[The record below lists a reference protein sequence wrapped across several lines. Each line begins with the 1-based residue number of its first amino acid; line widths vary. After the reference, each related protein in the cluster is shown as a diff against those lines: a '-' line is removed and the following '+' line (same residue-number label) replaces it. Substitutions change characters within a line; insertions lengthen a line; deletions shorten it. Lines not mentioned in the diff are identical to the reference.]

1 MTAELVTPPS
11 QNARLAVETSITLIV
26 VELDGQ
32 SALAWEEIGIG
43 ECGGVSGFDL
53 IGGAFGWAAGS
64 LPTRNAGYA
73 ETHHRST
80 RP

>member
-1 MTAELVTPPS
+1 MERPVGRNS
-11 QNARLAVETSITLIV
+11 CKISITLIV

-53 IGGAFGWAAGS
+53 IGGAFGWAARQS
-64 LPTRNAGYA
+64 SHSECRVCRNSSSEYPAMTPCDG
-73 ETHHRST
+73 
-80 RP
+80 

>member
-1 MTAELVTPPS
+1 MERPVGRNS
-11 QNARLAVETSITLIV
+11 CKISITLIV

-73 ETHHRST
+73 ELIIGV
-80 RP
+80 PGYDIL